1 MTIFY
6 KEYRPRIVKIFCF
19 ILVVVTFIWGNLF
32 NIHVLKKDFYTE
44 KVNTKIISKQKLQGK
59 RGLIFDRNGNY
70 LARNIKAY
78 TFIVDTY
85 QKYDKEKILDLFSK
99 TFNESR
105 SEFEKLLSKK
115 SRGVVLAKDIPLAKC
130 QDIVKTNIFGLTKKY
145 RTIRSYPYNELAAQ
159 VIGYTGKDNSGVNG
173 VEKYFNSSLSGEA
186 GSRTLVKT
194 SKGVLVESIYDEKE
208 APIQG
213 NDIALTLDMNLQ
225 CILEDE
231 LLQKVINT
239 KATNANGVI
248 VDPITGEILAMASVP
263 SLDLNEYFKYNINY
277 HQNRTIIDAYEPA
290 STFKVLA
297 LAGLLEE
304 GLVHENEKYDCEN
317 GSYKFYGKMLND
329 HEPHDIL
336 TTKEI
341 IMHSSNIGIS
351 KIVNE
356 LDPGIIYKYARAFGF
371 GNKTGVYLPSESNGL
386 LRPLSTWNRSSGT
399 FVSIGQEI
407 SSSTLQ
413 TAMAYSAIANGGYLV
428 KPKIIKNIKNDN
440 ELIFDFSQKVIRQVI
455 SNETSK
461 RLINILEAV
470 VEEGTG
476 KNAKINGFKVAG
488 KTGTSQ
494 TYDNGK
500 ISDTKFISS
509 FAGIFPS
516 NEPNYVCVIAIN
528 NPQTYNSHWASNSAA
543 PVVGNIFKRIL
554 NESKTITPFKPNNFV
569 GVTNI

>member
-130 QDIVKTNIFGLTKKY
+130 QDIVRTNIFGLTKKY

-516 NEPNYVCVIAIN
+516 NEPKYVCVIAIN

>member
-1 MTIFY
+1 
-6 KEYRPRIVKIFCF
+6 
-19 ILVVVTFIWGNLF
+19 
-32 NIHVLKKDFYTE
+32 
-44 KVNTKIISKQKLQGK
+44 
-59 RGLIFDRNGNY
+59 
-70 LARNIKAY
+70 
-78 TFIVDTY
+78 
-85 QKYDKEKILDLFSK
+85 
-99 TFNESR
+99 
-105 SEFEKLLSKK
+105 
-115 SRGVVLAKDIPLAKC
+115 
-130 QDIVKTNIFGLTKKY
+130 
-145 RTIRSYPYNELAAQ
+145 
-159 VIGYTGKDNSGVNG
+159 
-173 VEKYFNSSLSGEA
+173 
-186 GSRTLVKT
+186 
-194 SKGVLVESIYDEKE
+194 
-208 APIQG
+208 
-213 NDIALTLDMNLQ
+213 
-225 CILEDE
+225 
-231 LLQKVINT
+231 
-239 KATNANGVI
+239 
-248 VDPITGEILAMASVP
+248 
-263 SLDLNEYFKYNINY
+263 
-277 HQNRTIIDAYEPA
+277 
-290 STFKVLA
+290 
-297 LAGLLEE
+297 
-304 GLVHENEKYDCEN
+304 
-317 GSYKFYGKMLND
+317 MLND

-356 LDPGIIYKYARAFGF
+356 LDQGIIYKYARAFGF

-413 TAMAYSAIANGGYLV
+413 TAMAYTAIANGGYLI

-440 ELIFDFSQKVIRQVI
+440 ELIFDFSQEVIRQVI

-494 TYDNGK
+494 TYDKGK

-516 NEPNYVCVIAIN
+516 NEPKYVCVIAIN

>member
-19 ILVVVTFIWGNLF
+19 ILVIVTFIWGNLF

-145 RTIRSYPYNELAAQ
+145 KTIRSYPYNELAAQ

-231 LLQKVINT
+231 LLQKVIDT

-248 VDPITGEILAMASVP
+248 VDPFTGEILAMASVP
-263 SLDLNEYFKYNINY
+263 SLDLNEYFKYDINY

-290 STFKVLA
+290 STFKVIA

-336 TTKEI
+336 NTKEI

-356 LDPGIIYKYARAFGF
+356 LDQGIIYKYARAFGF

-413 TAMAYSAIANGGYLV
+413 TAMAYTAIANGGYLI

-440 ELIFDFSQKVIRQVI
+440 ELIFDFSQEVIRQVI

-494 TYDNGK
+494 TYDKGK

-516 NEPNYVCVIAIN
+516 NEPKYVCVIAIN